1 MVHVLKYQIEST
13 LNSMQTDAEN
23 LTLVYNMCRKFQEAT
38 HSGVQK
44 TAMEKRFLVRRNTQK
59 N

>member
-1 MVHVLKYQIEST
+1 
-13 LNSMQTDAEN
+13 MQTDAEN

-44 TAMEKRFLVRRNTQK
+44 TAREKCFLVRRNTQK